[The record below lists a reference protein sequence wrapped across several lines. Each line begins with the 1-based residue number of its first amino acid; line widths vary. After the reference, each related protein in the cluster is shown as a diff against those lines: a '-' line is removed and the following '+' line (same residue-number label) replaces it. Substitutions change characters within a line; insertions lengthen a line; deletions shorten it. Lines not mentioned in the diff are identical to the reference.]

1 MYEVR
6 NCLSEEKDEIVELY
20 SNKGYAKEDCVR
32 LADLFATHEGAFVNI
47 MLL

>member
-1 MYEVR
+1 VR
-6 NCLSEEKDEIVELY
+6 NFLSEEKDEIVELY
-20 SNKGYAKEDCVR
+20 SSKGYANEDCVR